1 MRGESGII
9 TTYKL
14 EQDEHLKINM
24 MQGTNWR
31 RIDMFKNIFSNGIL

>member
-9 TTYKL
+9 TRYKL

-24 MQGTNWR
+24 MQGTDWNKTN
-31 RIDMFKNIFSNGIL
+31 F